1 MKTKNEIINERVLYT
16 RWFVYLSFW
25 YFLWFVLFMLNI
37 IKQPPSIWFYI
48 LPIIYVILK
57 LIDVI
62 NKKQFKEI
70 ENKKV
75 FVIQLILLIIID
87 IIPLFYYK
95 RLLPYKFNV
104 YNIILNII
112 LIGVYL
118 IFIKIRFRDDK
129 NLVEIFYKIYFEY
142 NNIFSIS
149 EVNVKD
155 FIFMQYGI

>member
-25 YFLWFVLFMLNI
+25 YFVWFVLFMLNI

-75 FVIQLILLIIID
+75 FVIQLIILIIID

-118 IFIKIRFRDDK
+118 IFIKKRFRDDK

>member
-25 YFLWFVLFMLNI
+25 YFVWFVLFMLNI

-57 LIDVI
+57 FIDVI

-75 FVIQLILLIIID
+75 FVIQLIILIIID

-95 RLLPYKFNV
+95 RLLPYMFNI

-118 IFIKIRFRDDK
+118 IFIKKRFRNDK

>member
-25 YFLWFVLFMLNI
+25 YFVWFVLFMLNI

-57 LIDVI
+57 FIDVI

-75 FVIQLILLIIID
+75 FVIQLIILIIID

-95 RLLPYKFNV
+95 RLLPYMFNV

-118 IFIKIRFRDDK
+118 IFIKKRFRDDK

>member
-25 YFLWFVLFMLNI
+25 YFVWFVLFMLNI

-75 FVIQLILLIIID
+75 FVIQLIILIIID

-95 RLLPYKFNV
+95 RLLPYMFNV

-118 IFIKIRFRDDK
+118 IFIKKRFRDDK

>member
-1 MKTKNEIINERVLYT
+1 
-16 RWFVYLSFW
+16 
-25 YFLWFVLFMLNI
+25 MLNI

-75 FVIQLILLIIID
+75 FVIQLIILIIID

-95 RLLPYKFNV
+95 RLLPYMFNV

-118 IFIKIRFRDDK
+118 IFIKKRFRDDK

>member
-25 YFLWFVLFMLNI
+25 YFVWFVLFMLNI

-57 LIDVI
+57 LIDII
-62 NKKQFKEI
+62 NKKQLKEI

-75 FVIQLILLIIID
+75 FVIQLIILIIID

-95 RLLPYKFNV
+95 RLLPYMFNV

-118 IFIKIRFRDDK
+118 IFIKKRFRDDK